1 MSPKLTIILV
11 AYHSAKHLAESLP
24 VLSAIDPD
32 IEREIIVVNNYHG
45 EDLGDICNKFNVKL
59 LIPGKNL
66 GFGRGV
72 NFGYKEAEGDVIL
85 VCNPDAVPREGAISA
100 SIGYL
105 AMHTEAGIVCPKL
118 VYPDGTLQDS
128 ARRFYDWKSALYAR
142 APWRNDENPPEYFR
156 RYMMMGEDFD
166 SVLNI
171 DWALGAAL
179 FIRRDLCE
187 QMGARVF
194 DPRYFLY
201 FEDVDLCYTCWRSGY
216 KVVYLPESVFV
227 HHYERTSKKSPVSK
241 ANMRHM
247 MSFFKFVAKH
257 RGLPPRPEIDE

>member
-1 MSPKLTIILV
+1 LTPKLTIILV
-11 AYHSAKHLAESLP
+11 AYRSAKHLAESLP
-24 VLSAIDPD
+24 VLSAIDPE
-32 IEREIIVVNNYHG
+32 IQREIIVVNNYPE
-45 EDLGDICNKFNVKL
+45 EDLGDICGEFNAKL

-72 NFGYKEAEGDVIL
+72 NFGYIEAEGDVVL
-85 VCNPDAVPREGAISA
+85 VCNPDAVPREGAISM

-105 AMHTEAGIVCPKL
+105 AMNADTGIVCPKL

-142 APWRNDENPPEYFR
+142 VPWRNDENPPEYFR
-156 RYMMMGEDFD
+156 RYMMMGEDFN

-187 QMGARVF
+187 RMGARVF

-201 FEDVDLCYTCWRSGY
+201 FEDVDLCYTCWRLGY
-216 KVVYLPESVFV
+216 KVIYLPEAVFV

-241 ANMRHM
+241 ANMCHM
-247 MSFFKFVAKH
+247 MSFFKFAAKH
-257 RGLPPRPEIDE
+257 RGLPPRPEIGT